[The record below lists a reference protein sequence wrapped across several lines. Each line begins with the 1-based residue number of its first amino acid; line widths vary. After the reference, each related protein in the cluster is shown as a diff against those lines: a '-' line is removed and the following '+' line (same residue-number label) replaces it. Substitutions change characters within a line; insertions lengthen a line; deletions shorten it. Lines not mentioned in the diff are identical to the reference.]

1 MVPSCFR
8 FRRESNETESESES
22 GEVEAEPETESE
34 AAEAEVEANAAA
46 AARAIPARKSP
57 AMADVRNGFPDWN
70 CSKVI
75 NKLPFDFRVKS
86 SLNTLCF

>member
-34 AAEAEVEANAAA
+34 AAEAEVEAKVASEDENYAC
-46 AARAIPARKSP
+46 IK
-57 AMADVRNGFPDWN
+57 AMLGGTVYRLDLEPNG
-70 CSKVI
+70 SE
-75 NKLPFDFRVKS
+75 KLPHPFVGS
-86 SLNTLCF
+86 YV